1 MPKTGAAGLAKI
13 FTIVAALVDTNVLV
27 YRFDSRFPDKQ
38 RIATE
43 VLREGIAEDSVL
55 IAHQAVVEFVAAVSR
70 PTANG
75 SPLLPA
81 DEARREA
88 EDLLSQF
95 RVLYPNDAVL
105 RTALRGAA
113 AYQLSWFDAH
123 MWAYAEHYGLGV
135 LLSEDYQV
143 GRMYGTVRVVNPFE
157 LRK

>member
-1 MPKTGAAGLAKI
+1 M
-13 FTIVAALVDTNVLV
+13 AALVDTNVLV

-75 SPLLPA
+75 GPLLPA

-123 MWAYAEHYGLGV
+123 MWAYAEHYGLSV

-143 GRMYGTVRVVNPFE
+143 GRMYGTVRVVNPFA
-157 LRK
+157 